1 MTAGDPRFAATPE
14 PPYWVVLFTSHR
26 TGEDAEGYERMAEAM
41 AALAPRQPGFLG
53 IESARDAEG
62 VGITLSY
69 WASEQA
75 IHDWKRV
82 AAHTEAQRQGH
93 ERWYSDFVTR
103 VARVERAYSKATS
116 ARAGL

>member
-1 MTAGDPRFAATPE
+1 MPSDPSFAETPE
-14 PPYWVVLFTSHR
+14 PPYWVVIFTSR
-26 TGEDAEGYERMAEAM
+26 RNGEDAEGYERMAAAM
-41 AALAPRQPGFLG
+41 AALAPTQPGYLG

-82 AAHTEAQRQGH
+82 AAHTQAQRLGPA
-93 ERWYSDFVTR
+93 RGYSDFVTR
-103 VARVERAYSKATS
+103 VARVERAYTKATS
-116 ARAGL
+116 ERAGL